1 MRGVSQRWWLPA
13 LWRAATIWVPLA
25 VAVTGLAA
33 LVYGA
38 VQQDLRQTAN
48 DPQAQLAEDAAA
60 RLDAGAAPDE
70 VVPGATVEMAA
81 SLAPY
86 VIVFDANG
94 AQVASSA
101 QLHGAAP
108 PFPASVFDSTR
119 ARGEEAITW
128 QPEAGV
134 RSAVVVHSWRDGFV
148 VAGRSLRLT
157 EQRENQIL
165 LLSAG
170 MWLLTL
176 GATAC
181 AALLVGFVTGTE
193 QPRGGGPALI
203 SRISAGSV

>member
-1 MRGVSQRWWLPA
+1 M

-25 VAVTGLAA
+25 VAVTGLGA

-60 RLDAGAAPDE
+60 RLDAGAAPGE
-70 VVPGATVEMAA
+70 VVPTGTVEMAA
-81 SLAPY
+81 SLAAY

-94 AQVASSA
+94 TQVASSA
-101 QLHGAAP
+101 RLHGAPP
-108 PFPASVFDSTR
+108 PFPSSVFNSAR

-134 RSAVVVHSWRDGFV
+134 RSAVVVQAWRGGFV
-148 VAGRSLRLT
+148 VAGRSLRLI
-157 EQRENQIL
+157 EERENHIM
-165 LLSAG
+165 LLSAA

-176 GATAC
+176 GASAC

-193 QPRGGGPALI
+193 QPRGSGPGLV
-203 SRISAGSV
+203 SRTSAGSV